1 MTKDEILEINKC
13 KCGETAVVEE
23 FEFDA
28 DEYSVWVYVVECPVC
43 GRRSRPYTDEDEA
56 ICAWNGV
63 EYKPYVEPP
72 RERTEEEKEW
82 DKRWARYPNPLTSI
96 LSAIAGK
103 QQNKGYGNG
112 VIYNWRSKLEE
123 VMMTK
128 EKALETI
135 LRLKELHYHC
145 DAQIDCKDCPL
156 SEMSCDC
163 TTKRKRSINANRW
176 LRDNA

>member
-123 VMMTK
+123 DK
-128 EKALETI
+128 E
-135 LRLKELHYHC
+135 
-145 DAQIDCKDCPL
+145 
-156 SEMSCDC
+156 
-163 TTKRKRSINANRW
+163 
-176 LRDNA
+176 